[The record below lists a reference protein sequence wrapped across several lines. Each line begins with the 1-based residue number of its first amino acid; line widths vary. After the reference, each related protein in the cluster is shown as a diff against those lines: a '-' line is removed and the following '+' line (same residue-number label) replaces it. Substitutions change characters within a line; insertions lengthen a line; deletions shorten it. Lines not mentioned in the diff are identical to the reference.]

1 MSSKK
6 NIDRLFQEKFKDFE
20 AKPDPKVWQNIHS
33 KLKEEEEDNKPI
45 AILPLWLK
53 LSGIAASFVLL
64 LVLGNS
70 FFSSPSAV
78 NTQTT
83 VDNPSPNI
91 NTIKNSSTLNEK
103 QKLEQNKSNIN
114 EATTDASETINKD
127 NSTIVTNNQ
136 DPKNAKIKGNSK
148 KDNKANLI
156 QQQSASNYTKSSI
169 ATNTIQNN
177 SKVTNGNYTIQK
189 NKFSVSSNKTTTDNQ
204 TKQLQESVVK
214 NQVNPIKQPT
224 NITTKDNII
233 KAITQENI
241 ATNTIVKDT
250 IQQQKTSIEDALAN
264 NKAIE
269 DLIEKEEE
277 EEEANNRWNVYAN
290 IAPVYYNAF
299 GEGSHIDEQFNK
311 NNKSGEVNT
320 SYGVKVG
327 YTLNDKLTI
336 RSGINKLNLSYD
348 TDDVIVYQNVSTNPS
363 PKDIRNID
371 FNPENNQSINII
383 SSNSLLLGNNNSSL
397 IKNVG
402 LSQRISYYEVPVEI
416 EYAVVNN
423 QFSLNL
429 IGGLSTFVLDD
440 NKLVSEFDG
449 FKMEIGSANNINN
462 LSFSANFG
470 VGLNYKFSES
480 VIFNFEPTFKYQL
493 NAFSNTSGNFNPYI
507 IGVYTGFSYRF

>member
-53 LSGIAASFVLL
+53 LSGIAASFILL
-64 LVLGNS
+64 LVIGNT

-78 NTQTT
+78 NTPTT
-83 VDNPSPNI
+83 VDNPNPNN
-91 NTIKNSSTLNEK
+91 NTIKYSPTLNEK
-103 QKLEQNKSNIN
+103 QKLQQNNSTIN
-114 EATTDASETINKD
+114 NATTTVSEPINKD
-127 NSTIVTNNQ
+127 NNTIVTNSQ
-136 DPKNAKIKGNSK
+136 DPKNTTTKGNNN
-148 KDNKANLI
+148 KDDNANLI
-156 QQQSASNYTKSSI
+156 QQQSASNYTNSSI
-169 ATNTIQNN
+169 VTNSIQNKH
-177 SKVTNGNYTIQK
+177 KVTNSNYNNQS
-189 NKFSVSSNKTTTDNQ
+189 NNLSVSSNKITTDNQ
-204 TKQLQESVVK
+204 TKQLQQSVVNNKK
-214 NQVNPIKQPT
+214 NSEKQPINVT
-224 NITTKDNII
+224 NKDHIT

-241 ATNTIVKDT
+241 ATNTTIKDT
-250 IQQQKTSIEDALAN
+250 IQQQKPSIEDAIAN
-264 NKAIE
+264 NKATE
-269 DLIEKEEE
+269 DLIEK

-363 PKDIRNID
+363 PKEIRNID

-493 NAFSNTSGNFNPYI
+493 NAFSDTSGNFNPYI